1 MTVRKVQARSFAD
14 IDLKAEKDLQ
24 TIMQQGLNIGM
35 HPLEILA
42 HANTYKRGMSAC
54 NRAMFKFEQS
64 CASIMPEK

>member
-1 MTVRKVQARSFAD
+1 MIVRTRATRQFAD

-54 NRAMFKFEQS
+54 NRALFKFEQS
-64 CASIMPEK
+64 CASIIPNK